1 MGPQTGT
8 GLAQSTGDSQSA
20 HIRQLASVRQRIAH
34 LRLKRNGSPDFSAA
48 AGR

>member
-1 MGPQTGT
+1 MWQQTGT

-20 HIRQLASVRQRIAH
+20 HIHQLVSARQRIAH

-48 AGR
+48 GSR